1 MTNNT
6 TKTPAQKLAEKKAD
20 EKIKLIEQNRSIW
33 DELCFTPQEFIKDFN
48 NGTYRGKS
56 IAPMFVFKRLTE
68 VFGPNGQG
76 WGWEILAQQNITAPN
91 GDVNAYVT
99 IQGWYKIDG
108 QVYKTSPQIAG
119 EKLIYT
125 TAKGRSIFDD
135 EAFKKA
141 ITDGATKCFTYLGSS
156 ADVHLGQHDDMKMA
170 QQINAYT
177 MASEES
183 LKLARQRK
191 READIAALVEQGLG
205 EGAAEMLTNA
215 KEPEGEA
222 LEQAKAGERA
232 DAEKLAKA
240 RTKAKAVEAQADTTV
255 EAQADTGVEAPADF
269 KKLVGNVGNDIVRLN
284 KAKDYAASQYEGA
297 VLAAAIKFV
306 DDVIS
311 YIQSHG

>member
-1 MTNNT
+1 MT
-6 TKTPAQKLAEKKAD
+6 TKNQKSAASAAQKLAEKKAD
-20 EKIKLIEQNRSIW
+20 QKIALIEANRSIW

-68 VFGPNGQG
+68 TFGPNGQG
-76 WGWEILAQQNITAPN
+76 WGWEILDKDRVAAPN
-91 GDVNAYVT
+91 GDINIYIT

-108 QVYKTSPQIAG
+108 EVYKTSPQIAG
-119 EKLIYT
+119 EKLAYT
-125 TAKGRSIFDD
+125 TSKGRFIFDD
-135 EAFKKA
+135 EAYKKA

-156 ADVHLGQHDDMKMA
+156 ADVHLGLHDDVKMA

-177 MASEES
+177 TASEES

-191 READIAALVEQGLG
+191 READIAALVESGELS

-215 KEPEGEA
+215 QELEGEA
-222 LEQAKAGERA
+222 LEQAKADERA

-240 RTKAKAVEAQADTTV
+240 RSKAKAKAKAVEAQADT
-255 EAQADTGVEAPADF
+255 VEAPADF
-269 KKLVGNVGNDIVRLN
+269 KKLVGNVGNDIARLN

-311 YIQSHG
+311 YIQTHG